1 MQGGLGSIP
10 GQGTRSHML
19 QRKILHAATKTQREQ
34 INNRQALLTG
44 LEFKKDSVGV
54 YLRCRMGRDGRKC
67 VGGQTDLNKDL
78 WVERGSG

>member
-19 QRKILHAATKTQREQ
+19 QLKILHAATNTQREQ

-78 WVERGSG
+78 WAERGSG